1 MTQAE
6 IEAIKQHLDSV
17 TSKVVEPFTQRVEER
32 KKEVRLGEL
41 YGKGFYTINTKS

>member
-6 IEAIKQHLDSV
+6 IEVIKQHLDSV
-17 TSKVVEPFTQRVEER
+17 TSKVIEPFTQRLKER

-41 YGKGFYTINTKS
+41 YGKGFYTIKRKS

>member
-6 IEAIKQHLDSV
+6 IESIKNHLDSV
-17 TSKVVEPFTQRVEER
+17 TSKVIEPFTQKVKER

-41 YGKGFYTINTKS
+41 YGKGFYTIKMKS